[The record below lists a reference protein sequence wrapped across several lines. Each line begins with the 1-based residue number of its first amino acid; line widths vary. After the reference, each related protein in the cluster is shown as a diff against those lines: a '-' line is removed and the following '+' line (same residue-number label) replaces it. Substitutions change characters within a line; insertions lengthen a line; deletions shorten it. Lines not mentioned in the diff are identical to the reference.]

1 MRQVSGPEWF
11 HRRLNAR
18 ALFPTLERPLWWP
31 YRHRRRARRPI
42 HAHRLCAGSVVLPLK
57 KPLRIVEERAMID
70 NFPNGRMAIATS
82 SG

>member
-1 MRQVSGPEWF
+1 
-11 HRRLNAR
+11 
-18 ALFPTLERPLWWP
+18 
-31 YRHRRRARRPI
+31 
-42 HAHRLCAGSVVLPLK
+42 VLPLK